1 MKDYLE
7 KSVDDITGFRDVDK
21 MISGLPNGNLIVVGG
36 RPSMGKTTF
45 ALCVA
50 KNMALVKRKKVI
62 YFSLEMSREMFVKR
76 LIASKLEINL
86 QDFIA
91 GRINDNHWDDLCSNA
106 TVLANSG
113 LILNDTPGILV
124 DDIYKIC
131 LQLKEKKGIDLVIV
145 DYLQLISAPH
155 ELNSSRQKQL
165 EYIFIKLK
173 LLAFEMKK
181 PVIVISQLSR
191 APETREDKHPVM
203 SDFRETIIGRK
214 ADTVMIMYREDYYNK
229 ESIFHNLTEIMFLKR
244 GTGGNG
250 KVCLEWDSRK
260 NEFKDYEGTR
270 SSDTE

>member
-7 KSVDDITGFRDVDK
+7 KSIDDITGFRDVDK

-45 ALCVA
+45 VLCAV
-50 KNMALVKRKKVI
+50 KNMVLDKRKKVMF
-62 YFSLEMSREMFVKR
+62 FSLDMSREMIVKR
-76 LIASKLEINL
+76 LIASKLEIDL

-113 LILNDTPGILV
+113 LMLNDTPGILV

-131 LQLKEKKGIDLVIV
+131 LQLKEMQGVDLVVV
-145 DYLQLISAPH
+145 DYLQLISAPDETISRTKQIEYIIRKLKSLTN
-155 ELNSSRQKQL
+155 ELN
-165 EYIFIKLK
+165 
-173 LLAFEMKK
+173 K

-203 SDFRETIIGRK
+203 SDFRETIIGRE
-214 ADTVMIMYREDYYNK
+214 ADTVMMMYREDYYNK
-229 ESIFHNLTEIMFLKR
+229 DSIFHNLTEIMFLKR

-260 NEFKDYEGTR
+260 SEFKDYEGMR
-270 SSDTE
+270 SSDAE